1 MKTQAQQN
9 YAAERLDPRWQKKRL
24 EILQRDAFKC
34 TECGDEQSTL
44 HVHHRYYV
52 KGRKCWQY
60 PMFAFTSL
68 CEKCHNA
75 THDSEDDDFQIT
87 EWESGIA
94 LLTSGSN
101 WPHELWQL
109 AELLNVD
116 FKITLKDLIAFL
128 ERRAKEGSL

>member
-52 KGRKCWQY
+52 KWRKCWQY

-128 ERRAKEGSL
+128 ERRAKEGSR